1 MSSDGRGNGEAV
13 AVPVGTEIAEGVKF
27 NNDDRR
33 TVFNRTLAFFDR
45 LVLDAHDERLAHPVG
60 VGRAARPPK
69 DVRGIT
75 CGCAHDAQLSARGW
89 T

>member
-1 MSSDGRGNGEAV
+1 MAMRNGEAV

-60 VGRAARPPK
+60 AGRAARPPK

-75 CGCAHDAQLSARGW
+75 RGCAHDAQLSARGW